1 VTDTAPLPTTHQG
14 VDAVVDEA
22 RRRQDALVAQVR
34 ALAADRRALDDR
46 LKHLGRSG
54 VDGDTTTDDHAPGL
68 MASLGRRLRRRR
80 REEKRP
86 GAHGEA
92 ALRARVE
99 AALQETKKASWLADR
114 FAALRQ
120 ELDDEVRAL
129 HALSARATAALTAL
143 HDEVVTARV
152 VIADEAAADVVRDEA
167 SRQRGAAE
175 RRERVLASLVERLA
189 VLIASARGVI
199 EVVDALHDD
208 VDAFARAAATLTEGL
223 SARARAVGVAED
235 ARAVLA
241 ELEGA
246 LATLGGTVDEATIFA
261 TAVSERIAATSSSD
275 PAFQQ
280 SLDTL
285 VKGALAR
292 RAATS
297 AVERA
302 AGIATTIADDVTAG
316 PRR

>member
-1 VTDTAPLPTTHQG
+1 MTDETALPTTHQG
-14 VDAVVDEA
+14 VDVVVDEA

-34 ALAADRRALDDR
+34 ALAADRRALDER
-46 LKHLGRSG
+46 LKDLSRGEGSAAA
-54 VDGDTTTDDHAPGL
+54 DADPPGL
-68 MASLGRRLRRRR
+68 LASLGRRLRRRR
-80 REEKRP
+80 QEERRP

-120 ELDDEVRAL
+120 ELDDEVLAL
-129 HALSARATAALTAL
+129 HALSGRAGEAITTIHRELVA
-143 HDEVVTARV
+143 ARV
-152 VIADEAAADVVRDEA
+152 VVADEAASAAERDEA
-167 SRQRGAAE
+167 SRRRGAAE
-175 RRERVLASLVERLA
+175 RQERVLASLVERLA
-189 VLIASARGVI
+189 VLLASARGVI

-246 LATLGGTVDEATIFA
+246 LASLGGTLDEASIFA
-261 TAVSERIAATSSSD
+261 TAVSERIASTPSSD

-292 RAATS
+292 RAATT

-302 AGIATTIADDVTAG
+302 AALDTADVAPTGA
-316 PRR
+316 RR

>member
-1 VTDTAPLPTTHQG
+1 MTVAAPLPTTHQG

-46 LKHLGRSG
+46 LKDLGRADVAG
-54 VDGDTTTDDHAPGL
+54 VDRARDDDAPGL

-80 REEKRP
+80 EERRP
-86 GAHGEA
+86 VAHGEA

-99 AALQETKKASWLADR
+99 VALQETKKASWLADR
-114 FAALRQ
+114 FAALRA
-120 ELDDEVRAL
+120 ELDDEVRGL
-129 HALSARATAALTAL
+129 HALSARATAALAGL
-143 HDEVVTARV
+143 HDEVIATRV
-152 VIADEAAADVVRDEA
+152 VVADEAADAAVRDEA

-175 RRERVLASLVERLA
+175 RHERVLASLVERLA
-189 VLIASARGVI
+189 VLLAAARGVI

-208 VDAFARAAATLTEGL
+208 VDAFARAAATLTEGM
-223 SARARAVGVAED
+223 SARARAVGIAED

-246 LATLGGTVDEATIFA
+246 LATLGGTLDEATIFA
-261 TAVSERIAATSSSD
+261 AAVSERIAATSSSD

-302 AGIATTIADDVTAG
+302 AGIATDVATTG
-316 PRR
+316 TRR

>member
-1 VTDTAPLPTTHQG
+1 MTHEAALPTAHQG

-34 ALAADRRALDDR
+34 ALAADRRALDER
-46 LKHLGRSG
+46 LKNLTRGEGSI
-54 VDGDTTTDDHAPGL
+54 DADNDPPGL
-68 MASLGRRLRRRR
+68 LASLGRRLRRRPR
-80 REEKRP
+80 HERRP

-92 ALRARVE
+92 VLRARIE

-129 HALSARATAALTAL
+129 HALSDRAADAIAVVHQELVAARVLVDDESTTAAA
-143 HDEVVTARV
+143 
-152 VIADEAAADVVRDEA
+152 RDEA

-175 RRERVLASLVERLA
+175 RQERVLASLVERLA
-189 VLIASARGVI
+189 VLLASARGVI

-246 LATLGGTVDEATIFA
+246 LESLGGTLDEASIFA
-261 TAVSERIAATSSSD
+261 SAVSERMAKTSSSD
-275 PAFQQ
+275 PDFQQ

-292 RAATS
+292 RAATV

-302 AGIATTIADDVTAG
+302 AAIDTAIDTAG
-316 PRR
+316 VFPTTGRR